1 MILGNIKAYYGDV
14 EAQDR
19 GTLHLHI
26 EAWFLINIPAVET
39 QII

>member
-26 EAWFLINIPAVET
+26 EAWLFYKH
-39 QII
+39 